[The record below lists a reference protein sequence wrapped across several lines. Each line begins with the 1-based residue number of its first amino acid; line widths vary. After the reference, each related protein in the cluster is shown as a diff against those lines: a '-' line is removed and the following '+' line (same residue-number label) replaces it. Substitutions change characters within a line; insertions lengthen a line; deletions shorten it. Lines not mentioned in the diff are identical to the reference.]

1 MDALRLPQDPKSL
14 VKDQLVN
21 PAPRGRNWRATRLL
35 PVALGLLL
43 LAASWAPAMADDAF
57 DLINELMCPS
67 DCVETLAI
75 CQMTEAAQMRTLIKQ
90 EVAAGWSKEK
100 IVDGLVAQYG
110 ERILAAPTKQGFNLT
125 AWLTPFAAI
134 LGGGVFISVLVAN
147 WVRRRRAY
155 DSFVKARMAEPA
167 AGDLDSYKARL
178 AAELRDFE

>member
-1 MDALRLPQDPKSL
+1 MRERSREWRRERPPGSRGPDHWPALKGRCVVDALRLPQDPKSL

-75 CQMTEAAQMRTLIKQ
+75 CQMTEAAQMRTLIK
-90 EVAAGWSKEK
+90 
-100 IVDGLVAQYG
+100 
-110 ERILAAPTKQGFNLT
+110 
-125 AWLTPFAAI
+125 
-134 LGGGVFISVLVAN
+134 
-147 WVRRRRAY
+147 
-155 DSFVKARMAEPA
+155 
-167 AGDLDSYKARL
+167 
-178 AAELRDFE
+178 